1 MSVKKFSLLGLFML
15 AAQINAQAQ
24 NRQDFVLINKTGYE
38 ISEVYISTIKT
49 NDWEE
54 NVIGDESLE
63 DDEARTIRF
72 ANAGKACIWDL
83 KVVYED
89 DDSTAVW
96 NGIDLCKTSRVTLFY
111 NRNSGRTSATF
122 D

>member
-1 MSVKKFSLLGLFML
+1 MKKIVLLVLFLL
-15 AAQINAQAQ
+15 AAQTDAQAQ
-24 NRQDFVLINKTGYE
+24 SRQDFVLVNKTGYE

-54 NVIGDESLE
+54 NVIGDDSLE
-63 DDEARTIRF
+63 DDEARTIHF
-72 ANAGKACIWDL
+72 ANAGKACMWDL

-96 NGIDLCKTSRVTLFY
+96 NSIDLCRTSRVTLFY
-111 NRNSGRTSATF
+111 NRNTGRTSATF